1 MDNKLTFEEAMNRL
15 DEIVSKLERND
26 ASLDETIKLF
36 EEGLGLVKHC
46 DCQLKDFELK
56 INELSKGA

>member
-15 DEIVSKLERND
+15 DEIVTKLERND

-46 DCQLKDFELK
+46 DGQLKDFELK